1 MTAAGAGTFLLVPL
15 LLLLNTLLKLNMTN
29 PDFQTGVIK
38 PVECV
43 KEGFELIKSDYWI
56 LFAATLVAG
65 LIGAFTLYI
74 LMGAMA
80 CGMCYMYLKKIDG
93 VSVSFDDLWKGFGWW
108 LPGFV
113 VMLLMVIPMF
123 IVYGVIYVPV
133 IMAVVMG
140 QNLSQEELTGLLIGA
155 FSVDLIFVII
165 MVCFH
170 TLLMFSFPLLVD
182 RNLSAVKAMT
192 TSARA
197 VLKNMGGV
205 VGLILVNFGL
215 ALVGELAFCVGI
227 YLVIPILVAGNIVA
241 YRKVF
246 PRTAPYQGY

>member
-1 MTAAGAGTFLLVPL
+1 MT
-15 LLLLNTLLKLNMTN
+15 
-29 PDFQTGVIK
+29 DFQTGVIK
-38 PVECV
+38 PIECV

-80 CGMCYMYLKKIDG
+80 CGMFYMYLRKIDG
-93 VSVSFDDLWKGFGWW
+93 VTVTFDDLWKGFGWW

-113 VMLLMVIPMF
+113 VMLF
-123 IVYGVIYVPV
+123 IVVPMIVVYGIIYIPF
-133 IMAVVMG
+133 IMAAVMG
-140 QNLSQEELTGLLIGA
+140 PNLSSDELIGMLIGVM
-155 FSVDLIFVII
+155 SVDLIFVII

-170 TLLMFSFPLLVD
+170 TLLMFSFPLIVD
-182 RNLSAVKAMT
+182 RDLSAVKAMT

-197 VLKNMGGV
+197 VLKNIGGV
-205 VGLILVNFGL
+205 AGLIVVNFGL
-215 ALVGELAFCVGI
+215 ALVGELALCVGI
-227 YLVIPILVAGNIVA
+227 YFVIPILIAGNVVA

-246 PRTAPYQGY
+246 PRTVSYQEY

>member
-1 MTAAGAGTFLLVPL
+1 
-15 LLLLNTLLKLNMTN
+15 MTN
-29 PDFQTGVIK
+29 PEFQTGVIK
-38 PVECV
+38 PVECI

-56 LFAATLVAG
+56 LFALTWVAG

-74 LMGAMA
+74 LFGAMA
-80 CGMCYMYLKKIDG
+80 CGMFYCYLRKIDG
-93 VSVSFDDLWKGFGWW
+93 DSVSFDDLWKGFGWW

-113 VMLLMVIPMF
+113 VMLFIIVPMF

-133 IMAVVMG
+133 IMAAVMG
-140 QNLSQEELTGLLIGA
+140 QNLSQDEMMGLLIGA

-170 TLLMFSFPLLVD
+170 TLLMFSFPLIVD

-197 VLKNMGGV
+197 VLRNLGGV

-215 ALVGELAFCVGI
+215 VLVGELAFCVGV
-227 YLVIPILVAGNIVA
+227 YFVIPILVAGNVVA

-246 PRTAPYQGY
+246 PSTASYQGY

>member
-1 MTAAGAGTFLLVPL
+1 MT
-15 LLLLNTLLKLNMTN
+15 
-29 PDFQTGVIK
+29 DFQTGVIK
-38 PVECV
+38 PIECV

-80 CGMCYMYLKKIDG
+80 CGMFYMYLRKIDG
-93 VSVSFDDLWKGFGWW
+93 VSISLDDLWKGFGWW

-113 VMLLMVIPMF
+113 VMLFIVVPM
-123 IVYGVIYVPV
+123 IVVYGVIYIPF
-133 IMAVVMG
+133 IMAAVMG
-140 QNLSQEELTGLLIGA
+140 PNLSSDELIGMLIGVM
-155 FSVDLIFVII
+155 SVDLIFVII

-170 TLLMFSFPLLVD
+170 TLLMFSFPLIVD
-182 RNLSAVKAMT
+182 RDLSAVKAMT

-197 VLKNMGGV
+197 VLKNIGGV
-205 VGLILVNFGL
+205 AGLIVVNFGL
-215 ALVGELAFCVGI
+215 ALVGELALCVGI
-227 YLVIPILVAGNIVA
+227 YFVIPILIAGNVVA

-246 PRTAPYQGY
+246 PRTVSYQEY

>member
-1 MTAAGAGTFLLVPL
+1 M
-15 LLLLNTLLKLNMTN
+15 N
-29 PDFQTGVIK
+29 DFQTGVIK
-38 PVECV
+38 PIECV

-56 LFAATLVAG
+56 LFAITFVAG

-74 LMGAMA
+74 LFGAMA
-80 CGMCYMYLKKIDG
+80 CGMFYCYLRKIDG
-93 VSVSFDDLWKGFGWW
+93 GVVSFDDLWKGFGWW
-108 LPGFV
+108 IPGFII
-113 VMLLMVIPMF
+113 MLFILMPM
-123 IVYGVIYVPV
+123 ILVYGIIYVPI
-133 IMAVVMG
+133 IMAMVMG
-140 QNLSQEELTGLLIGA
+140 QNLSQGELTGLLVGA
-155 FSVDLIFVII
+155 FSVDLIFIVI

-170 TLLMFSFPLLVD
+170 TLLMFAFPLIVD

-215 ALVGELAFCVGI
+215 VLVGELAFCVGI
-227 YLVIPILVAGNIVA
+227 YFVIPVLIAGNVVA

-246 PRTAPYQGY
+246 PRTASY

>member
-1 MTAAGAGTFLLVPL
+1 MSQ
-15 LLLLNTLLKLNMTN
+15 N
-29 PDFQTGVIK
+29 DFQTGVIK
-38 PVECV
+38 PIECV

-74 LMGAMA
+74 LFGAMA
-80 CGMCYMYLKKIDG
+80 CGMFYCYLRKIDG
-93 VSVSFDDLWKGFGWW
+93 GSVLFDDLWKGFSWW
-108 LPGFV
+108 LPGLIICLFLFV
-113 VMLLMVIPMF
+113 PMV
-123 IVYGVIYVPV
+123 IVYGIIYVPF
-133 IMAVVMG
+133 ILAAVMG
-140 QNLSQEELTGLLIGA
+140 PNLSSDELIGMMIGVM
-155 FSVDLIFVII
+155 SVDLIFVII

-170 TLLMFSFPLLVD
+170 TLLMFSFPLIVD

-215 ALVGELAFCVGI
+215 VLLGELAFCIGI
-227 YLVIPILVAGNIVA
+227 YFVIPVLVAGNVVA
-241 YRKVF
+241 YRRVF
-246 PRTAPYQGY
+246 PRAASYQGY

>member
-1 MTAAGAGTFLLVPL
+1 
-15 LLLLNTLLKLNMTN
+15 MTN

-80 CGMCYMYLKKIDG
+80 CGMFYMYLRKIDG
-93 VSVSFDDLWKGFGWW
+93 VSITFDDLWKGFGWW
-108 LPGFV
+108 LPGFI
-113 VMLLMVIPMF
+113 VMLFIVVPM
-123 IVYGVIYVPV
+123 IVVYGVIYVPV
-133 IMAVVMG
+133 IMAMVMG
-140 QNLSQEELTGLLIGA
+140 QNLSQDEMMGLLIGA
-155 FSVDLIFVII
+155 MSVDLIFVII

-170 TLLMFSFPLLVD
+170 TLLMFSFPLIVD

-197 VLKNMGGV
+197 VLKNIGGV

-215 ALVGELAFCVGI
+215 MLVGELALCVGI
-227 YLVIPILVAGNIVA
+227 YFVIPVLIAGNVVA

-246 PRTAPYQGY
+246 PRAASYQGQ

>member
-1 MTAAGAGTFLLVPL
+1 M
-15 LLLLNTLLKLNMTN
+15 NE
-29 PDFQTGVIK
+29 FQTGVIK

-56 LFAATLVAG
+56 LFAATFVAA

-80 CGMCYMYLKKIDG
+80 CGMFYLYLRKIDG
-93 VSVSFDDLWKGFGWW
+93 GSISFDDLWKGFGWW

-113 VMLLMVIPMF
+113 VMLFMVVPMF
-123 IVYGVIYVPV
+123 VVYGVIYVPI
-133 IMAVVMG
+133 IMAAVMG
-140 QNLSQEELTGLLIGA
+140 PNLSQDELMGLVIGA

-182 RNLSAVKAMT
+182 RKLGAVKAMT

-215 ALVGELAFCVGI
+215 ALLGELALCVGI
-227 YLVIPILVAGNIVA
+227 YFVIPVLIAGNVVA

-246 PRTAPYQGY
+246 PKAY

>member
-1 MTAAGAGTFLLVPL
+1 MQ
-15 LLLLNTLLKLNMTN
+15 N

-80 CGMCYMYLKKIDG
+80 CGMFYMYLRKIDG
-93 VSVSFDDLWKGFGWW
+93 VSITFDDLWKGFGWW
-108 LPGFV
+108 LPGFI
-113 VMLLMVIPMF
+113 VMLFIVVPM
-123 IVYGVIYVPV
+123 IVVYGVIYVPV
-133 IMAVVMG
+133 IMAMVMG
-140 QNLSQEELTGLLIGA
+140 QNLSQDEMMGLLIGA
-155 FSVDLIFVII
+155 MSVDLIFVII

-170 TLLMFSFPLLVD
+170 TLLMFSFPLIVD

-197 VLKNMGGV
+197 VLKNIGGV

-215 ALVGELAFCVGI
+215 MLVGELALCVGI
-227 YLVIPILVAGNIVA
+227 YFVIPVLIAGNVVA

-246 PRTAPYQGY
+246 PRAPSYQGQ

>member
-1 MTAAGAGTFLLVPL
+1 M
-15 LLLLNTLLKLNMTN
+15 NE
-29 PDFQTGVIK
+29 FQTGVIK

-56 LFAATLVAG
+56 LFAATFVAA

-80 CGMCYMYLKKIDG
+80 CGMFYLYLRKIDG
-93 VSVSFDDLWKGFGWW
+93 GSISFDDLWKGFGWW

-113 VMLLMVIPMF
+113 VMLFMVVPMF
-123 IVYGVIYVPV
+123 VVYGVIYVPI
-133 IMAVVMG
+133 IMAAVMG
-140 QNLSQEELTGLLIGA
+140 PNLSQDELMGLVIGA

-182 RNLSAVKAMT
+182 RNLGAVKAMT

-215 ALVGELAFCVGI
+215 ALLGELALCVGI
-227 YLVIPILVAGNIVA
+227 YFVIPVLIAGNVVA

-246 PRTAPYQGY
+246 PKAY

>member
-1 MTAAGAGTFLLVPL
+1 ME
-15 LLLLNTLLKLNMTN
+15 
-29 PDFQTGVIK
+29 FQTGVIK

-56 LFAATLVAG
+56 LFAAIFVAG

-74 LMGAMA
+74 LMGAMT
-80 CGMCYMYLKKIDG
+80 CGLFYLYLRKIDG
-93 VSVSFDDLWKGFGWW
+93 NPVSFDDLWKGFGWW
-108 LPGFV
+108 LPGLIVCVFIFV
-113 VMLLMVIPMF
+113 PMF
-123 IVYGVIYVPV
+123 IVYGVIYVPI
-133 IMAVVMG
+133 IMAAVMG
-140 QNLSQEELTGLLIGA
+140 PNLSQDELIGLLIGA

-170 TLLMFSFPLLVD
+170 TLLMFSFPLIVD

-215 ALVGELAFCVGI
+215 VLVGELAFCVGV
-227 YLVIPILVAGNIVA
+227 YFVIPVLIAGNAVA
-241 YRKVF
+241 YRRVF
-246 PRTAPYQGY
+246 PRTVVYQGF